1 MKIPPIPT
9 TQNITTTSP
18 ASTQKPAAASF
29 PSYQQDTFNK
39 TSEKSS
45 KVENPLNKSLVT
57 CTALGVLSRINLNID
72 LSKLSLD
79 LGNWFKSWRRPPP
92 K

>member
-1 MKIPPIPT
+1 MKIPPI
-9 TQNITTTSP
+9 SP
-18 ASTQKPAAASF
+18 KIQAISSASNQSPDLLH
-29 PSYQQDTFNK
+29 PQDTLSK